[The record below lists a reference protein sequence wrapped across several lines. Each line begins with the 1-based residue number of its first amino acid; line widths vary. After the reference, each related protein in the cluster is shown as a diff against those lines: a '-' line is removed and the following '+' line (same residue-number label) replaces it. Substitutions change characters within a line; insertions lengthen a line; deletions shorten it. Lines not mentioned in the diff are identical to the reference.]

1 MMTTAD
7 SSPAT
12 EYATWSGVRQRR
24 HLTELVGTVLAQYP
38 ITVGSVRLVQMAFN
52 ATFRVEGTIDGSP
65 GRWAVRLNAQGLRSA
80 AETAAELAWLTALGE
95 QSDVRVPRVV
105 RSTDGLP
112 MVAVPSEPLA
122 RHVTGVMFEWLPG
135 RLLREEPRPAELQ
148 RLGRIM
154 AQLHDHGETWTPP
167 DGASLPR
174 IDDPRMGLDDHLA
187 DHPMLDATQRSI
199 IGEVVDRAASTFAAL
214 GTRAPHV
221 VHGDLHPGNLMTAG
235 GALAVL
241 DFDDCGLSH
250 PLHDL
255 AITAYHLR
263 PAPHEGPLFAGY
275 RSVRPLPEHTHE
287 QFESLVAS
295 RNVAL
300 LTDTVTVDAAWVR
313 ELLPTYVPN
322 TVTKLRNYLD
332 TGVYR
337 HDVDGLIG

>member
-1 MMTTAD
+1 MTPSD
-7 SSPAT
+7 SPPAT
-12 EYATWSGVRQRR
+12 EYATWSAVRQRR
-24 HLTELVGTVLAQYP
+24 HLTELVGTVLARYP
-38 ITVGSVRLVQMAFN
+38 IEVGSVRLVQMGFN
-52 ATFRVEGTIDGSP
+52 ATFRVEGTIDDTV

-80 AETAAELAWLTALGE
+80 AETAAELAWVAALGE
-95 QSDVRVPRVV
+95 HSEVRVPRVV

-112 MVAVPSEPLA
+112 MVAVPSESLA

-135 RLLREEPRPAELQ
+135 RLLQEEPRPVELR

-154 AQLHDHGETWTPP
+154 AQLHQHGETWTPP
-167 DGASLPR
+167 AGASLPR
-174 IDDPRMGLDDHLA
+174 IDDPRMGLADHLA
-187 DHPMLDATQRSI
+187 NHPLLDATQRSI
-199 IGEVVDRAASTFAAL
+199 VGEVVARATSAFTAL
-214 GTRAPHV
+214 GARAPHV

-235 GALAVL
+235 GTLAVL

-263 PAPHEGPLFAGY
+263 PAPHEEPLFDGY
-275 RSVRPLPEHTHE
+275 RSVRPLPEHTRE

-300 LTDTVTVDAAWVR
+300 LNDTVTVDAAWVR
-313 ELLPTYVPN
+313 DLLPTYIPN
-322 TVTKLRNYLD
+322 TITKLRNYLD

-337 HDVDGLIG
+337 HDVDGLI